1 VKTAISL
8 PDEVFRAAERVAK
21 RKGMSRSE
29 FYARA
34 IVALLRQEDDEA
46 ITAQLNRVY
55 ADSDS
60 SLDPVLAKL
69 SYQSLEREDW

>member
-1 VKTAISL
+1 MKTAISL
-8 PDEVFRAAERVAK
+8 PDDVFRAAERVAK

-46 ITAQLNRVY
+46 VTAQLNRVY
-55 ADSDS
+55 AGTDS
-60 SLDPVLAKL
+60 SVDPVLAAL
-69 SYQSLEREDW
+69 QSRSLEREDW